1 MGIASADVETNTLK
15 LKALNACE
23 GCNLQGAKLN
33 GQDLV
38 GANLR
43 GADLTNANL
52 MNADLDGAN
61 LARANL
67 SETTLCNT
75 ITPWGTDNSGC

>member
-1 MGIASADVETNTLK
+1 MGIASADNVETNTLK
-15 LKALNACE
+15 LKSLNACE

-38 GANLR
+38 
-43 GADLTNANL
+43 
-52 MNADLDGAN
+52 GAN

>member
-38 GANLR
+38 GANL
-43 GADLTNANL
+43 
-52 MNADLDGAN
+52 
-61 LARANL
+61 ARANL